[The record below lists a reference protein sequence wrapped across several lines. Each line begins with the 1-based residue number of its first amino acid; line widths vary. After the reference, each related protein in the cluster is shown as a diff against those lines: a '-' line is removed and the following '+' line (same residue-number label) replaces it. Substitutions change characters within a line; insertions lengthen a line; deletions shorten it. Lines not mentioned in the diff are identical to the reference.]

1 MYSLYILYIC
11 DKCVRNEKFCWNVK
25 ELFCQKRDTW
35 NGPKNVTIVT
45 LPFILRIF
53 LKEIKK
59 NSCNKRKTLMRCTK
73 ISFLSHCIFFLLI
86 ERVLNSKNLKEKS
99 CQADRALLTK
109 ADLKNNTYCDS
120 YPIRSR

>member
-1 MYSLYILYIC
+1 MNQNKNKEQQKNKTKTENPFHVNSFMAPC
-11 DKCVRNEKFCWNVK
+11 DKCARKEEFCWNVK

-59 NSCNKRKTLMRCTK
+59 VVV
-73 ISFLSHCIFFLLI
+73 I
-86 ERVLNSKNLKEKS
+86 KEKH
-99 CQADRALLTK
+99 
-109 ADLKNNTYCDS
+109 
-120 YPIRSR
+120 

>member
-25 ELFCQKRDTW
+25 ELFCQKHDTW
-35 NGPKNVTIVT
+35 NGPQNVTIVT

-59 NSCNKRKTLMRCTK
+59 
-73 ISFLSHCIFFLLI
+73 IVVI
-86 ERVLNSKNLKEKS
+86 KEKH
-99 CQADRALLTK
+99 
-109 ADLKNNTYCDS
+109 
-120 YPIRSR
+120 